1 MNNINWQDWRDEFPG
16 LEENTYLN
24 TVSLGQ
30 LSRRSR
36 KAVHR
41 FLDLWSELGAS
52 AWYHIWLK
60 EIEGVR
66 REFAQV
72 IGASPEEIAIM
83 SNVSSALT
91 AVASCLNYEKRS
103 KVVCNELDFP
113 TIPYQWYVKKDQG
126 VETVVLPSENKV
138 SVPLEAYESA
148 VDENTNLIATCRV
161 FFTSGYIQ
169 DVKRLADMAHDQG
182 ALLFV
187 DDYQGTGQ
195 VPIDVKETGV
205 DFLVSGGLKW
215 LLGGPGIAFLYIRKE
230 LIPTLHPTS
239 TGWFAHRH
247 QFDFDP
253 HELELRNTGARLET
267 GTPSVASAY
276 AAKAGL
282 EIVNEISPEAIRERT
297 HSLNQDLIER
307 LQGAGFKLRIP
318 EDPNHHASITIMEM
332 NHNPAEVV
340 EKLAQRNIIVDKR
353 PGAIRIAPY
362 FYNTFEEN
370 ELIVS
375 ALKELTPA

>member
-1 MNNINWQDWRDEFPG
+1 MKNIDWQNWRDEFPG
-16 LEENTYLN
+16 LKENTYLN

-30 LSRRSR
+30 LSRKSR
-36 KAVHR
+36 EAVHR
-41 FLDLWSELGAS
+41 FLDLWGELGAS

-83 SNVSSALT
+83 PNVSSALT
-91 AVASCLNYEKRS
+91 AVASCLDYENRNR
-103 KVVCNELDFP
+103 VICNELDFP
-113 TIPYQWYVKKDQG
+113 TIPYQWYAKKDLG
-126 VETVVLPSENKV
+126 VETVVLPSENNV

-148 VDENTNLIATCRV
+148 VDERTNLIATCRV

-169 DVKRLADMAHDQG
+169 DVKKLADIAHDQG

-195 VPIDVKETGV
+195 VPIDVKEAEI

-239 TGWFAHRH
+239 TGWFAHQN

-253 HELELRNTGARLET
+253 RELELRNTGARLET

-282 EIVNEISPEAIRERT
+282 EIINEITPESIREKT

-307 LQGAGFKLRIP
+307 LQEAGFKLRIP
-318 EDPNHHASITIMEM
+318 QDPNHHASITIMEVKD
-332 NHNPAEVV
+332 NPAEIV
-340 EKLAQRNIIVDKR
+340 EKLAQKNIIVDKR
-353 PGAIRIAPY
+353 PGAIRVAPY
-362 FYNTFEEN
+362 FYNTVEEN
-370 ELIVS
+370 EMIVS
-375 ALKELTPA
+375 ALKELIPS